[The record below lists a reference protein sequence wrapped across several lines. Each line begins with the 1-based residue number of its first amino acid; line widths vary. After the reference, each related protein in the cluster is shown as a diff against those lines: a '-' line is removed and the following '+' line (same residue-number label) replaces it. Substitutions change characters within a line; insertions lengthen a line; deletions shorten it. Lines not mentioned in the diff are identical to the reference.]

1 MYMMNDR
8 EFSNRKETLHGEFYE
23 NALKYPE
30 RIALIYENEKVSY
43 KMLRL
48 YALRA
53 ANYMWQ
59 RGVRRNDKIVVILP
73 RGIGQVA
80 ALLGILAI
88 GAAYVPIA
96 MKQPLGRR
104 KKIIENV
111 KPALVL
117 QDEAFLEENPW
128 TGCIENN
135 SKDTAYIIYTS
146 GSSGEPKGVEMS
158 HVAAMNT
165 IEEILHM
172 WNIGAEDSVLNISA
186 FDFDLS
192 VFDIFGLLTVG
203 GTIVLIDEDDF
214 RDPEV
219 WKNLIEIYGITIWN
233 SAPALLDMFLIM
245 GENNHFGKLRLAL
258 VSGDWI
264 PLYLPEKWYKVTSA
278 NSQFVALGGATEGGI
293 WSNYYCVSKVD
304 RLWNSIPYGQALPKQ
319 KYRITDENFVECG
332 VDIPGELQIGGGSLA
347 KGYINDE
354 ELTMK
359 KFITD
364 VKGERWYRT
373 GDRGRRWADG
383 TIEFLGRMDTQVK
396 IRGHRIE
403 LGEIESVLKS
413 ISRIKEAVVVAQG
426 DKYHKELVAFYLG
439 EYIAESEI
447 EDYLKIHLP
456 EYSIP
461 NSINRLENFP
471 LNANG
476 KVDRRRLAEYQKTDS
491 VEIMS
496 DKVLNIVLMIWEELL
511 KNKVADLDENLF
523 KIGADSLLAA
533 RFVAAI
539 NARCGIEVSRAWKV
553 LVNRHEML
561 RAKVTE
567 VGFEILERDEI
578 DYEIKIV
585 NLQKMAEREKVDTL
599 SKIREDFSEYVFHTE
614 EPPLFKVLITKRIE
628 GNFFHLLVDLIVSD
642 FASVQLL
649 ISEMGELLK
658 GASLEKIRYK
668 FSDYAMFNQ
677 QRKGSLKWHQDRMYW
692 LERLK
697 KLPEAPILPQD
708 GRAADKC
715 ENTYEFYRFQKHIN
729 QSDWKRIKEIAGEYG
744 VTVSSVLIGIYAE
757 VISRWS
763 SNKHFTLN
771 LPIQNRPTIGN
782 NTNSIVGDFTAVN
795 LLEVNV
801 TQNMS
806 FIERVK
812 EITKRLMEDLEHNSF
827 SGVEV
832 LRELSKVSEEKELLM
847 PIVFTGVL
855 KTDGTVG
862 TIEYGFSHTPQVWID
877 CQIVDEIDSEDQEKG
892 LMISWDTRKGAI
904 KESIVTEMFESFTET
919 IRILGIK
926 HSEEWKNPLEIIVP
940 SASKKKVIC
949 ERNKGITNQSRIQQ
963 RFVKYEVEIVNC
975 IRESGSAAFMLNPFY
990 RYIKPI
996 RDFLEAAQIIS
1007 KHAHLINASLE
1018 CAIHVLYDGI
1028 DILGCALGGLST
1040 WKLGNVAESYTTS
1053 MAGGG
1058 NRVISGI
1065 IGMVPVTFIVNTNV
1079 DRNDIDHPLHLYHR
1093 IELTFSTGRLCLV
1106 NTHGPVIW
1114 LPFLHM
1120 PRDEYGTLS
1129 INVEEEV
1136 NIPSGVTIGNV
1147 MLPSVKETFEQIWP
1161 DAVKKALE
1169 ILFKQNRT
1177 EKMSMAQYQIY
1188 VSKLWSEI
1196 CQKVGYMNIVDYDNF
1211 GDIKSIFYDLEKRHL
1226 IKKEN
1231 DGIE

>member
-1 MYMMNDR
+1 M
-8 EFSNRKETLHGEFYE
+8 
-23 NALKYPE
+23 
-30 RIALIYENEKVSY
+30 
-43 KMLRL
+43 
-48 YALRA
+48 
-53 ANYMWQ
+53 
-59 RGVRRNDKIVVILP
+59 
-73 RGIGQVA
+73 
-80 ALLGILAI
+80 
-88 GAAYVPIA
+88 
-96 MKQPLGRR
+96 
-104 KKIIENV
+104 
-111 KPALVL
+111 
-117 QDEAFLEENPW
+117 
-128 TGCIENN
+128 
-135 SKDTAYIIYTS
+135 
-146 GSSGEPKGVEMS
+146 
-158 HVAAMNT
+158 
-165 IEEILHM
+165 
-172 WNIGAEDSVLNISA
+172 
-186 FDFDLS
+186 
-192 VFDIFGLLTVG
+192 
-203 GTIVLIDEDDF
+203 
-214 RDPEV
+214 
-219 WKNLIEIYGITIWN
+219 
-233 SAPALLDMFLIM
+233 
-245 GENNHFGKLRLAL
+245 
-258 VSGDWI
+258 
-264 PLYLPEKWYKVTSA
+264 
-278 NSQFVALGGATEGGI
+278 
-293 WSNYYCVSKVD
+293 
-304 RLWNSIPYGQALPKQ
+304 
-319 KYRITDENFVECG
+319 
-332 VDIPGELQIGGGSLA
+332 
-347 KGYINDE
+347 
-354 ELTMK
+354 
-359 KFITD
+359 
-364 VKGERWYRT
+364 
-373 GDRGRRWADG
+373 
-383 TIEFLGRMDTQVK
+383 
-396 IRGHRIE
+396 
-403 LGEIESVLKS
+403 
-413 ISRIKEAVVVAQG
+413 
-426 DKYHKELVAFYLG
+426 
-439 EYIAESEI
+439 
-447 EDYLKIHLP
+447 
-456 EYSIP
+456 
-461 NSINRLENFP
+461 
-471 LNANG
+471 
-476 KVDRRRLAEYQKTDS
+476 
-491 VEIMS
+491 
-496 DKVLNIVLMIWEELL
+496 
-511 KNKVADLDENLF
+511 
-523 KIGADSLLAA
+523 
-533 RFVAAI
+533 
-539 NARCGIEVSRAWKV
+539 
-553 LVNRHEML
+553 
-561 RAKVTE
+561 
-567 VGFEILERDEI
+567 
-578 DYEIKIV
+578 
-585 NLQKMAEREKVDTL
+585 
-599 SKIREDFSEYVFHTE
+599 
-614 EPPLFKVLITKRIE
+614 
-628 GNFFHLLVDLIVSD
+628 
-642 FASVQLL
+642 
-649 ISEMGELLK
+649 
-658 GASLEKIRYK
+658 
-668 FSDYAMFNQ
+668 
-677 QRKGSLKWHQDRMYW
+677 
-692 LERLK
+692 
-697 KLPEAPILPQD
+697 
-708 GRAADKC
+708 
-715 ENTYEFYRFQKHIN
+715 
-729 QSDWKRIKEIAGEYG
+729 
-744 VTVSSVLIGIYAE
+744 LIGIYAE

-963 RFVKYEVEIVNC
+963 RFVKYAKKNSNKTAVIDAVETVTYGELLERAEYIAGYLRKEFVENRTGLVAIRMKKSVNQIAAVMGVLIAGFSYLPIDIKQPLARQEKILSKANVIVELDEKKVNMILQNLEYRLEKHPEFQNPIAYVIFTSGSTGEPKGVVMSHTAAQNTLISIENMYNISEEDTILGIAEGIPTLLEHPAHEVEIVNC

>member
-1 MYMMNDR
+1 MQDTKKVAG
-8 EFSNRKETLHGEFYE
+8 ELLVELEKKGVTFETVDGK
-23 NALKYPE
+23 LKYKDSKGNFT
-30 RIALIYENEKVSY
+30 ENSKEKVKKY
-43 KMLRL
+43 KEEIIEILKKKQTIDEFITDNDYETNVYPL
-48 YALRA
+48 TDVQA
-53 ANYMWQ
+53 AYLVGKTEAVKW
-59 RGVRRNDKIVVILP
+59 G
-73 RGIGQVA
+73 GIG
-80 ALLGILAI
+80 
-88 GAAYVPIA
+88 
-96 MKQPLGRR
+96 
-104 KKIIENV
+104 
-111 KPALVL
+111 
-117 QDEAFLEENPW
+117 
-128 TGCIENN
+128 C
-135 SKDTAYIIYTS
+135 
-146 GSSGEPKGVEMS
+146 
-158 HVAAMNT
+158 
-165 IEEILHM
+165 
-172 WNIGAEDSVLNISA
+172 
-186 FDFDLS
+186 
-192 VFDIFGLLTVG
+192 
-203 GTIVLIDEDDF
+203 
-214 RDPEV
+214 
-219 WKNLIEIYGITIWN
+219 
-233 SAPALLDMFLIM
+233 
-245 GENNHFGKLRLAL
+245 
-258 VSGDWI
+258 
-264 PLYLPEKWYKVTSA
+264 
-278 NSQFVALGGATEGGI
+278 
-293 WSNYYCVSKVD
+293 
-304 RLWNSIPYGQALPKQ
+304 
-319 KYRITDENFVECG
+319 
-332 VDIPGELQIGGGSLA
+332 
-347 KGYINDE
+347 KGYIEVDFGSYSAE
-354 ELTMK
+354 EL
-359 KFITD
+359 
-364 VKGERWYRT
+364 
-373 GDRGRRWADG
+373 
-383 TIEFLGRMDTQVK
+383 
-396 IRGHRIE
+396 
-403 LGEIESVLKS
+403 
-413 ISRIKEAVVVAQG
+413 
-426 DKYHKELVAFYLG
+426 
-439 EYIAESEI
+439 
-447 EDYLKIHLP
+447 
-456 EYSIP
+456 
-461 NSINRLENFP
+461 
-471 LNANG
+471 
-476 KVDRRRLAEYQKTDS
+476 
-491 VEIMS
+491 
-496 DKVLNIVLMIWEELL
+496 
-511 KNKVADLDENLF
+511 
-523 KIGADSLLAA
+523 
-533 RFVAAI
+533 
-539 NARCGIEVSRAWKV
+539 SRAWKV

-963 RFVKYEVEIVNC
+963 RFVKYAKKNSNKTAVIDAVETVTYGELLERAEYIAGYLRKEFVENRTGLVAIRMKKSVNQIAAVMGVLIAGFSYLPIDIKQPLARQEKILSKANVIVELDEKKVNMILQNLEYRLEKHPEFQNPIAYVIFTSGSTGEPKGVVMSHTAAQNTLISIENMYNISEEDTILGIAELSFDLSVFDIFSVLGVGGTLVLPNPEKGPDASHWGRLLNEYKVTLWNSVPAQAEMLDAFASKSESYPTVRLVLLSGDWINTSLPGRLRKIMTNAQMISLGGATEGGIWSIYHEIDEIEERPTKSILAKGIPTLLEHPAHEVEIVNC

>member
-1 MYMMNDR
+1 MQDTKKVAG
-8 EFSNRKETLHGEFYE
+8 ELLVELEKKGVTFETVDGK
-23 NALKYPE
+23 LKYKDSKGNFT
-30 RIALIYENEKVSY
+30 ENSKEKVKKY
-43 KMLRL
+43 KEEIIEILKKKQTIDEFITDNDYETNVYPL
-48 YALRA
+48 TDVQA
-53 ANYMWQ
+53 AYLVGKTEAVKW
-59 RGVRRNDKIVVILP
+59 G
-73 RGIGQVA
+73 GIG
-80 ALLGILAI
+80 
-88 GAAYVPIA
+88 
-96 MKQPLGRR
+96 
-104 KKIIENV
+104 
-111 KPALVL
+111 
-117 QDEAFLEENPW
+117 
-128 TGCIENN
+128 C
-135 SKDTAYIIYTS
+135 
-146 GSSGEPKGVEMS
+146 
-158 HVAAMNT
+158 
-165 IEEILHM
+165 
-172 WNIGAEDSVLNISA
+172 
-186 FDFDLS
+186 
-192 VFDIFGLLTVG
+192 
-203 GTIVLIDEDDF
+203 
-214 RDPEV
+214 
-219 WKNLIEIYGITIWN
+219 
-233 SAPALLDMFLIM
+233 
-245 GENNHFGKLRLAL
+245 
-258 VSGDWI
+258 
-264 PLYLPEKWYKVTSA
+264 
-278 NSQFVALGGATEGGI
+278 
-293 WSNYYCVSKVD
+293 
-304 RLWNSIPYGQALPKQ
+304 
-319 KYRITDENFVECG
+319 
-332 VDIPGELQIGGGSLA
+332 
-347 KGYINDE
+347 KGYIEVDFGSYSAE
-354 ELTMK
+354 EL
-359 KFITD
+359 
-364 VKGERWYRT
+364 
-373 GDRGRRWADG
+373 
-383 TIEFLGRMDTQVK
+383 
-396 IRGHRIE
+396 
-403 LGEIESVLKS
+403 
-413 ISRIKEAVVVAQG
+413 
-426 DKYHKELVAFYLG
+426 
-439 EYIAESEI
+439 
-447 EDYLKIHLP
+447 
-456 EYSIP
+456 
-461 NSINRLENFP
+461 
-471 LNANG
+471 
-476 KVDRRRLAEYQKTDS
+476 
-491 VEIMS
+491 
-496 DKVLNIVLMIWEELL
+496 
-511 KNKVADLDENLF
+511 
-523 KIGADSLLAA
+523 
-533 RFVAAI
+533 
-539 NARCGIEVSRAWKV
+539 SRAWKV

-949 ERNKGITNQSRIQQ
+949 ERNK
-963 RFVKYEVEIVNC
+963 K
-975 IRESGSAAFMLNPFY
+975 L
-990 RYIKPI
+990 
-996 RDFLEAAQIIS
+996 
-1007 KHAHLINASLE
+1007 
-1018 CAIHVLYDGI
+1018 LYG
-1028 DILGCALGGLST
+1028 
-1040 WKLGNVAESYTTS
+1040 
-1053 MAGGG
+1053 
-1058 NRVISGI
+1058 
-1065 IGMVPVTFIVNTNV
+1065 
-1079 DRNDIDHPLHLYHR
+1079 
-1093 IELTFSTGRLCLV
+1093 
-1106 NTHGPVIW
+1106 
-1114 LPFLHM
+1114 
-1120 PRDEYGTLS
+1120 
-1129 INVEEEV
+1129 
-1136 NIPSGVTIGNV
+1136 
-1147 MLPSVKETFEQIWP
+1147 
-1161 DAVKKALE
+1161 
-1169 ILFKQNRT
+1169 
-1177 EKMSMAQYQIY
+1177 
-1188 VSKLWSEI
+1188 
-1196 CQKVGYMNIVDYDNF
+1196 
-1211 GDIKSIFYDLEKRHL
+1211 
-1226 IKKEN
+1226 
-1231 DGIE
+1231 